1 MDKRGWIQD
10 IVRNTTDDGA
20 KSVGKGS
27 QIPKVREKSENSSK
41 KVLTFLWTDDIMY
54 KLTRAGHRKS
64 TALNLEND
72 TEQE

>member
-1 MDKRGWIQD
+1 MICVSEELKGRMESESFPVVWEKRSQ
-10 IVRNTTDDGA
+10 TPELLK
-20 KSVGKGS
+20 KSK
-27 QIPKVREKSENSSK
+27 KRCE
-41 KVLTFLWTDDIMY
+41 KVLTFTWGNDIMY